1 VVKATSGNRPIAFT
15 WKQGGMLDVGLGTE
29 DLEQVEPPLTFRS
42 DNGEIEGVKYNRLSA
57 VFINAIVKSWDRE
70 GPIHTLRMRCYGT
83 KKEGMTLRIPQAAAV
98 WLLPSAELACG
109 TCPSIDAAA

>member
-1 VVKATSGNRPIAFT
+1 VVKATNGNRPIAFT

-57 VFINAIVKSWDRE
+57 VFINAIVE
-70 GPIHTLRMRCYGT
+70 QPAPLRRQQEQIT
-83 KKEGMTLRIPQAAAV
+83 RQQ
-98 WLLPSAELACG
+98 WELAALKTLVCQ
-109 TCPSIDAAA
+109 SHLDADVC